1 MADARSPSGCASS
14 AQRLLFFR
22 SCSGDANVILP
33 LDRVKDRDLIPD
45 PFRAVT
51 PESSPNREAR
61 WLDLHGVPRPRPAT
75 PASPPRPS
83 GPRRHR
89 HVAHHS
95 RILARFPVPA
105 LGSFWSASRK
115 SIRKPSPRVPSPS
128 RREARVFTERPTR
141 PPRSGPLTPPRSLS
155 SPGHAGLRLP
165 PPACQA
171 CLHLKALLLFLGPVS
186 SSLSGLG
193 SAATF
198 TVRTSLTT
206 LLKIRIHT
214 TCNFCPLSLVYFPSW
229 YSAPR
234 DTLSVHQKTHT
245 HVCVPVQLK

>member
-14 AQRLLFFR
+14 ARRLLFFR

-51 PESSPNREAR
+51 PESSPNGEAR
-61 WLDLHGVPRPRPAT
+61 WLDLHGVSRPRPAT

-89 HVAHHS
+89 PVAHHS
-95 RILARFPVPA
+95 RLLTGFPIPA

-115 SIRKPSPRVPSPS
+115 SIRKPSPRVPSHS

-155 SPGHAGLRLP
+155 SPGLCRTP
-165 PPACQA
+165 
-171 CLHLKALLLFLGPVS
+171 S
-186 SSLSGLG
+186 SSSCMSGMSPSQGPFAVSWARLFVSFRSGL
-193 SAATF
+193 S
-198 TVRTSLTT
+198 RHL
-206 LLKIRIHT
+206 H
-214 TCNFCPLSLVYFPSW
+214 CENFFDGPP
-229 YSAPR
+229 
-234 DTLSVHQKTHT
+234 
-245 HVCVPVQLK
+245 